1 MQQWT
6 PFIRKLSC
14 QREEANEQNHN
25 AVAIVIR
32 TAVCTENQR
41 MHGPMAAC
49 SLFLQQSG
57 NIERTITRARLYSS
71 DLPQGGLEL
80 SCTLCF
86 FGDAKLVR
94 SYKLST
100 NKNINQY

>member
-6 PFIRKLSC
+6 PFIRKLQC
-14 QREEANEQNHN
+14 QREEANEQNHYV
-25 AVAIVIR
+25 VAIVKR
-32 TAVCTENQR
+32 TAERTENQH
-41 MHGPMAAC
+41 MHEPMAAC

-57 NIERTITRARLYSS
+57 NIERTITGVRLYSS
-71 DLPQGGLEL
+71 NLPQGGLEL

-86 FGDAKLVR
+86 SGDTKLGR